1 MENRN
6 YKVNRDNIYVGE
18 VVRTDSIYRYNG
30 DTDFFRTKPGML
42 NTGSWFSY
50 RSMLFVPNEELLSND
65 LLYQSPNYPILNVT
79 DDNICL
85 SLGEKSIVIKDACNL
100 AALLEYFGY
109 NRELTFEDILKI
121 RNTFFTGRFAKD
133 NCELFGR
140 KETMAEDVTFYAYGK
155 EVTDPKELEKRR
167 RQFRAEQQS
176 GHRSFSGVSEHVLPG
191 EYWDV
196 LDDRGDNSLIDAIEW
211 HEKMNAFKPH
221 KEEGLVKKLKPIRR

>member
-42 NTGSWFSY
+42 DTGSWFSY
-50 RSMLFVPNEELLSND
+50 RSMLFVLNEELLSND

-79 DDNICL
+79 DDNTCL

-109 NRELTFEDILKI
+109 NR
-121 RNTFFTGRFAKD
+121 
-133 NCELFGR
+133 
-140 KETMAEDVTFYAYGK
+140 
-155 EVTDPKELEKRR
+155 
-167 RQFRAEQQS
+167 
-176 GHRSFSGVSEHVLPG
+176 
-191 EYWDV
+191 
-196 LDDRGDNSLIDAIEW
+196 
-211 HEKMNAFKPH
+211 
-221 KEEGLVKKLKPIRR
+221 